1 MKTEQITL
9 LNVPNVVTLNL
20 KWDWLMNVGRQPSAI
35 STLRLLVSL
44 PEVLNLSK
52 FYKSPYQTTYKFMG
66 MTIFT
71 GAHYMSI

>member
-20 KWDWLMNVGRQPSAI
+20 KWDWLMNVGRHPSAI

-52 FYKSPYQTTYKFMG
+52 FYNSPYQMEYKFMG